1 MAKQRGIIQISGKI
15 NDHVYYEQKY
25 VDTGLIRKQNAA
37 MSGRVKSDPE
47 FENTRRAGQEFGY
60 SSQSA
65 AAIIKQMPQRSSSV
79 VFPFILPR
87 FTRTLYKY
95 LRAQTGS
102 VGSRSFLGVEELAI
116 VCTQFLNRMSK
127 NQWSG
132 LFPPLQITRRV
143 FQSAGE
149 FPLTFDRLAVQA
161 YLNARNFDA
170 VRFTIYD
177 EGEINFGSSDGAGGY
192 TNSYGYSF
200 VVRQRFTMSMDDS
213 ADVTQDVQYT
223 VPSNGLCAIMVLAEP
238 VKYVNGQPT
247 YPKGVRS
254 FIWGCVYYQV

>member
-25 VDTGLIRKQNAA
+25 VDTGLIRRQNAA
-37 MSGRVKSDPE
+37 MSSRVKNDPE
-47 FENTRRAGQEFGY
+47 FANTRRAGQEFGY
-60 SSQSA
+60 CSQTA
-65 AAIIKQMPQRSSSV
+65 AAIIKQLPQRSSSI

-95 LRAQTGS
+95 LQAQAGA
-102 VGSRSFLGVEELAI
+102 VGARPFVGLDELAI

-143 FQSAGE
+143 FQTSGE
-149 FPLTFDRLAVQA
+149 FSLTFDRLAVQA
-161 YLNARNFDA
+161 YLNAREFDA
-170 VRFTIYD
+170 VRFTFYD
-177 EGEINFGSSDGAGGY
+177 EGEIGFGTTDGEGNY
-192 TNSYGYSF
+192 SKSYAYSLAL
-200 VVRQRFTMSMDDS
+200 RQRFTMSMDDTT
-213 ADVTQDVQYT
+213 DVTQDVQYT
-223 VPSNGLCAIMVLAEP
+223 IPDNGLCTILVLAEP

-254 FIWGCVYYQV
+254 FFWGCVYNPD